1 MSALREEAVGLRE
14 ALDAQRTQLE
24 RHYAGL
30 HAKMRKE
37 YEQVWGGHARLQ
49 VAQQQ
54 HWTQTTQLGHSAG
67 VTPYTSANNRM
78 LTSTGIRVSPVLQS
92 LRTLVCIVMTSA
104 LSPTSTIPSE
114 AGAWL
119 GQRPTPQLV

>member
-37 YEQVWGGHARLQ
+37 YEQVSPLVLHFACVHMCAVPQAPSQQLLVHPADDVSNVTGKIQAGQWLPRPP
-49 VAQQQ
+49 VAAPQ
-54 HWTQTTQLGHSAG
+54 HTMRAIYKS
-67 VTPYTSANNRM
+67 
-78 LTSTGIRVSPVLQS
+78 
-92 LRTLVCIVMTSA
+92 
-104 LSPTSTIPSE
+104 
-114 AGAWL
+114 
-119 GQRPTPQLV
+119 

>member
-37 YEQVWGGHARLQ
+37 YEQVGGSRC
-49 VAQQQ
+49 
-54 HWTQTTQLGHSAG
+54 GH
-67 VTPYTSANNRM
+67 
-78 LTSTGIRVSPVLQS
+78 
-92 LRTLVCIVMTSA
+92 RTA
-104 LSPTSTIPSE
+104 PTS
-114 AGAWL
+114 
-119 GQRPTPQLV
+119 RF

>member
-37 YEQVWGGHARLQ
+37 YEQVTTCWTCTRAVQRSDAADGH
-49 VAQQQ
+49 VV
-54 HWTQTTQLGHSAG
+54 G
-67 VTPYTSANNRM
+67 
-78 LTSTGIRVSPVLQS
+78 
-92 LRTLVCIVMTSA
+92 
-104 LSPTSTIPSE
+104 
-114 AGAWL
+114 
-119 GQRPTPQLV
+119 

>member
-37 YEQVWGGHARLQ
+37 YEQV
-49 VAQQQ
+49 
-54 HWTQTTQLGHSAG
+54 
-67 VTPYTSANNRM
+67 TS
-78 LTSTGIRVSPVLQS
+78 P
-92 LRTLVCIVMTSA
+92 
-104 LSPTSTIPSE
+104 
-114 AGAWL
+114 
-119 GQRPTPQLV
+119 

>member
-37 YEQVWGGHARLQ
+37 YEQVRRPDLCT
-49 VAQQQ
+49 VL
-54 HWTQTTQLGHSAG
+54 LGTSHTVLLVYPADGLPNSPGKAIAG
-67 VTPYTSANNRM
+67 
-78 LTSTGIRVSPVLQS
+78 
-92 LRTLVCIVMTSA
+92 
-104 LSPTSTIPSE
+104 
-114 AGAWL
+114 
-119 GQRPTPQLV
+119 